1 MKLGSGVGSTVM
13 GANGFVAQ
21 APFIAV
27 PSALPVVAPIMAMQA
42 LTTVVMLQKFQ
53 EVDRK
58 LDVIKSTLDEAIARS
73 EATHAGELLTASN
86 VVDELYGQYELAGS
100 FSNDMLIRLALAE
113 HGVRSLAE
121 RFQLLV
127 GSHAT
132 SHLEDLADVQ
142 QANYDA
148 YSGALASFLDL
159 RIAYLRV
166 CVDMQENPKSV
177 NSSVGRL
184 KEKIGGVT
192 EFWQQLLNRSEG
204 VRKAIH
210 ERESR
215 LNDMSWAERNLPGR
229 RGAATERELK
239 VLKEAYTTTMESER
253 AIIEGFHELI
263 RSAKQTLRALESP
276 EPGAGKSPT
285 LVYWR
290 DESGEHSFASEIV
303 RAS

>member
-1 MKLGSGVGSTVM
+1 M

-27 PSALPVVAPIMAMQA
+27 PSALPVVAPTMAMQA

-166 CVDMQENPKSV
+166 CVDMQENPKSM

-192 EFWQQLLNRSEG
+192 EFWQR
-204 VRKAIH
+204 
-210 ERESR
+210 
-215 LNDMSWAERNLPGR
+215 WR
-229 RGAATERELK
+229 RCHCCPHPRQA
-239 VLKEAYTTTMESER
+239 M
-253 AIIEGFHELI
+253 
-263 RSAKQTLRALESP
+263 
-276 EPGAGKSPT
+276 
-285 LVYWR
+285 
-290 DESGEHSFASEIV
+290 
-303 RAS
+303 